1 MSDRQLDQSD
11 IKKNRF
17 SKLSAKLALQ
27 VSFFTLLGT
36 IASSFFLFALPVWF
50 HPLLSVLVGVAT
62 YFISYKTLSWR
73 LDLARDT
80 LRDVRKHQFHNLEA
94 AHLPQGDEL
103 NALIWQVYKAGL
115 AMEKELQELKKIE
128 NYRKEFLGDV
138 SHELKTPIF
147 TIQGFTETLLDGAL
161 KDERVNEKFLRKIL
175 ANTNRLSNLAS
186 DLVDISRIETGEL
199 EMNIATFSLL
209 SCVEEVIE
217 GLEHHAE
224 MLNISLSHSIAT
236 ELPEIIGDKS
246 RISQV
251 LVNLVENAV
260 KYSNPGGTV
269 EVVGRLLPS
278 GDVKISVA
286 DNGIGIAPQYIP
298 RLTERFFR
306 VDKSRSREQGGT
318 GLGLAIVKHI
328 LGAHETRMV
337 IESRPGHGSTFGFT
351 LASVH
356 SAQNSDLVKVS

>member
-1 MSDRQLDQSD
+1 MAERHTEKSKTKQY
-11 IKKNRF
+11 RF
-17 SKLSAKLALQ
+17 SKLSAKLALWA
-27 VSFFTLLGT
+27 SLFSLIGT
-36 IASSFFLFALPVWF
+36 VLTRIFISPVPFWF
-50 HPLLSVLVGVAT
+50 HFAFAGLVGIGTYVVA
-62 YFISYKTLSWR
+62 YKSLVWR
-73 LDLARDT
+73 LDLAGGT
-80 LRDVRKHQFHNLEA
+80 LKDVRKHQFQNLEA
-94 AHLPQGDEL
+94 AHVPQGDEL
-103 NALIWQVYKAGL
+103 NGLIWQVYKAGL

-161 KDERVNEKFLRKIL
+161 HDERVNEKFLRKIL
-175 ANTNRLSNLAS
+175 TNTNRLSNLAS

-199 EMNIATFSLL
+199 EMSISTFSLDM
-209 SCVEEVIE
+209 CVEEVME
-217 GLEHHAE
+217 GLEHHAQL
-224 MLNISLSHSIAT
+224 MNISLSHSIAKD
-236 ELPEIIGDKS
+236 LPDIIGDKS

-269 EVVGRLLPS
+269 EVVGRMLPS

-328 LGAHETRMV
+328 LSAHETKMV
-337 IESRPGHGSTFGFT
+337 VESRLGHGSTFGFT
-351 LASVH
+351 LASVQ
-356 SAQNSDLVKVS
+356 SVDQKNGVKVS

>member
-1 MSDRQLDQSD
+1 MADRQVEYSD

-17 SKLSAKLALQ
+17 SKLSAKLALW
-27 VSFFTLLGT
+27 VSLVSILGT
-36 IASSFFLFALPVWF
+36 VLTQVFLFQLPTWF
-50 HPLLSVLVGVAT
+50 HVAFAVFVGIAT
-62 YFISYKTLSWR
+62 YVIAFKILNWR
-73 LDLARDT
+73 LGLARDT
-80 LRDVRKHQFHNLEA
+80 LRAVRKHQFHNLEA

-115 AMEKELQELKKIE
+115 AMEKELQELNKIE

-147 TIQGFTETLLDGAL
+147 TIQGFTETLIDGAL
-161 KDERVNEKFLRKIL
+161 HDERVNEKFLRKIL

-199 EMNIATFSLL
+199 EMNISKFNLGQ
-209 SCVEEVIE
+209 CVEEVIE

-224 MLNISLSHSIAT
+224 MMNISLSHSVANG
-236 ELPEIIGDKS
+236 LPEIIGDKS

-328 LGAHETRMV
+328 LSAHDTKMV
-337 IESRPGHGSTFGFT
+337 VESRPGHGSTFGFT
-351 LASVH
+351 LTSVVSAS
-356 SAQNSDLVKVS
+356 QTNGVKVS

>member
-1 MSDRQLDQSD
+1 MAYRQVEHSD

-17 SKLSAKLALQ
+17 SKLSAKLALW
-27 VSFFTLLGT
+27 VSLVSIIGT
-36 IASSFFLFALPVWF
+36 VLTRVFLFQVPIWF
-50 HPLLSVLVGVAT
+50 HPVFAGFVGLST
-62 YFISYKTLSWR
+62 YIIAYKTLIWR
-73 LDLARDT
+73 LDLARVT
-80 LRDVRKHQFHNLEA
+80 LKDVRRHQFQNLEA

-103 NALIWQVYKAGL
+103 NGLIWQVYKAGL

-147 TIQGFTETLLDGAL
+147 TIQGFTETLIDGAL
-161 KDERVNEKFLRKIL
+161 HDNRVNEKFLRKIL
-175 ANTNRLSNLAS
+175 ANTSRLSNLAS

-199 EMNIATFSLL
+199 EMNVATFSLAR
-209 SCVEEVIE
+209 CVEEVIE

-224 MLNISLSHSIAT
+224 MMNISLSHSVANG
-236 ELPEIIGDKS
+236 LPEIIGDKS

-328 LGAHETRMV
+328 LSAHDTKMV
-337 IESRPGHGSTFGFT
+337 VESRLGHGSTFGFT
-351 LASVH
+351 LTSVH
-356 SAQNSDLVKVS
+356 SANEETSVKVS

>member
-1 MSDRQLDQSD
+1 MADRQVEYSD
-11 IKKNRF
+11 INRRKF
-17 SKLSAKLALQ
+17 SKLSAKLALW
-27 VSFFTLLGT
+27 VSLVTVLGT
-36 IASSFFLFALPVWF
+36 ALTQAFLYPLPLWF
-50 HPLLSVLVGVAT
+50 HVAFAVFVGLAT
-62 YFISYKTLSWR
+62 YFISFKVLAWR
-73 LDLARDT
+73 LDLARTT
-80 LRDVRKHQFHNLEA
+80 LKNVRKHQFHNLEA

-103 NALIWQVYKAGL
+103 NALVWQVYKAGL

-175 ANTNRLSNLAS
+175 VNTNRLSNLAS

-199 EMNIATFSLL
+199 EMSVSTFSLAK
-209 SCVEEVIE
+209 CVEEVVD

-224 MLNISLSHSIAT
+224 MMNINVSHSIASN
-236 ELPEIIGDKS
+236 LPEIVGDRS

-306 VDKSRSREQGGT
+306 VDKSRSRERGGT

-328 LGAHETRMV
+328 LSAHDTKMV

-351 LASVH
+351 LTTID
-356 SAQNSDLVKVS
+356 SATKKNGVKVS